1 MQRVSRSL
9 KIHGDGFLGY
19 LRNSFADRNRTSS
32 NLNNQYLNVAGKDS
46 IVVELRVI
54 IRSFTSLTVCLI
66 KANSLAKPT

>member
-19 LRNSFADRNRTSS
+19 LRNSFADRTRTSS

-46 IVVELRVI
+46 IVVE
-54 IRSFTSLTVCLI
+54 
-66 KANSLAKPT
+66 